1 MAATEPDTPVCGQ
14 TANRVPVLERKHL
27 ARVTPL
33 CSPLVATIRSS
44 NESARRR
51 PGYGWPL
58 HSAQLSS
65 GTLCFDQ
72 LSKRDIDTKPRLV
85 AGLVRRSN
93 LNGSPGWAH
102 GATRFLLA
110 SGVFGKLDQLSW
122 PRKSPTKQQVA
133 RQHNPEPPQPTLF
146 ELSRQKRS
154 QVRRSR
160 CKATSSS
167 TFRPT
172 W

>member
-1 MAATEPDTPVCGQ
+1 MAATDPDTPVCGQ

-33 CSPLVATIRSS
+33 CSPLAATIRSS

-72 LSKRDIDTKPRLV
+72 LSKRDIDTMPRLV

-102 GATRFLLA
+102 GACDPVPARLRCLRQARPAVLA
-110 SGVFGKLDQLSW
+110 AEEPDQTAGRAATQ
-122 PRKSPTKQQVA
+122 PRTTTADV
-133 RQHNPEPPQPTLF
+133 
-146 ELSRQKRS
+146 
-154 QVRRSR
+154 V
-160 CKATSSS
+160 
-167 TFRPT
+167 
-172 W
+172 